1 MSLSLSFEAAAEDL
15 FYRAGTYSALML
27 LSELPPGCHPRL
39 HALSSL
45 DARWTLY
52 SACAL
57 SSRELGPGM
66 DVSQALHLLL
76 LPQSTF

>member
-1 MSLSLSFEAAAEDL
+1 MSLSLSSKAAAEDS
-15 FYRAGTYSALML
+15 FYRARTCSALML

-39 HALSSL
+39 HALRSP
-45 DARWTLY
+45 AAQWTLY

-57 SSRELGPGM
+57 SSRELGPGVDM
-66 DVSQALHLLL
+66 SQALHLLL